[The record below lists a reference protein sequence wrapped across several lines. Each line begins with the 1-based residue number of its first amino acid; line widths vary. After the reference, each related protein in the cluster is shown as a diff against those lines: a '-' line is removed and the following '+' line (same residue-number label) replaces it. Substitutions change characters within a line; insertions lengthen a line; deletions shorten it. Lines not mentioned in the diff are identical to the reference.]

1 MSRVIVFAAG
11 IARSV
16 RAIIGVPD
24 YERYVE
30 HCRSAHPGVRPM
42 TRDQFA
48 NDLLERKYSQPG
60 TRCC

>member
-1 MSRVIVFAAG
+1 MRAFRDLLAHAARVL
-11 IARSV
+11 

-30 HCRSAHPGVRPM
+30 HCRLHHADALPM
-42 TRDQFA
+42 TRDEFA
-48 NDLLERKYSQPG
+48 RDVLERKYSRPG